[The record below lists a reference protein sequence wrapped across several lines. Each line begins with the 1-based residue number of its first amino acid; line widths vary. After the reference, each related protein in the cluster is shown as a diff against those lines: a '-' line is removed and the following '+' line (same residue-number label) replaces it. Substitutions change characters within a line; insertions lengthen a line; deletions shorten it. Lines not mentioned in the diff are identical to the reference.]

1 MKGYSMKNFLL
12 TLVFAFAIQGF
23 LFAQDE
29 QDSAAAVLGEK
40 LTEVKGA
47 VDGINE
53 TVLEMKSTVDALKKI
68 KLSGYI
74 QAQFQSI
81 ENDGA
86 ASFSGGNFSAGMH
99 NRFLVRRG
107 RLKVT
112 YDNDLNQY
120 VLQIDATE
128 KGLGLK
134 DAYIYTKDPWLKTFA
149 LKGGVF
155 DRPFGFEI
163 SYSSS
168 SREAPERSR
177 IFQTLFPGER
187 DLGASIEIFPT
198 ESPLSYF
205 NFKGGL
211 FAGNG
216 VNVEVDNQKDFIG
229 RLGFSLPFYEENLAI
244 DGGVSGYMGKVKL
257 AAGKYLY
264 AVNSPTLALKDS
276 TTNVPWADRNYIG
289 FDLQVYYDIPEIGG
303 FSLRGEYI
311 TGKQPGSSSS
321 SGSPTALQ
329 TGDLYL
335 RKFSGYYINY
345 VQNLGDRNQL
355 VVKYDVYD
363 PNTSVST
370 DEIGNAANAKLGA
383 VDLKYSTLGLGL
395 VHYWDDNVKFVFYYD
410 IVKNEKTSKI
420 AAFKDDLKDNVFTFR
435 IQYKF

>member
-1 MKGYSMKNFLL
+1 MKNFLL
-12 TLVFAFAIQGF
+12 TVVFAFALHGF
-23 LFAQDE
+23 MFAQDE
-29 QDSAAAVLGEK
+29 QDSAAAVLHEQ
-40 LTEVKGA
+40 LAEVKGS
-47 VDGINE
+47 VEGINE
-53 TVLEMKSTVDALKKI
+53 TVLEMKSTLDALKKI

-74 QAQFQSI
+74 QSQFQSI
-81 ENDGA
+81 QNDGA

-112 YDNDLNQY
+112 YDNDLTLY

-134 DAYIYTKDPWLKTFA
+134 DAYVYVKDPWLKTFA

-187 DLGASIEIFPT
+187 DLGASIEILPT
-198 ESPLSYF
+198 GSPLSYF
-205 NFKGGL
+205 NFKGGI

-244 DGGVSGYMGKVKL
+244 DGGVSAYMGKVKL
-257 AAGKYLY
+257 ASGKYLY
-264 AVNSPTLALKDS
+264 TVDSPALALKDS
-276 TTNVPWADRNYIG
+276 TTNIGWADRNYIG
-289 FDLQVYYDIPEIGG
+289 FDMQIYYDIPVIGG

-321 SGSPTALQ
+321 SSSPTALQ

-345 VQNLGDRNQL
+345 VQNIGDRNQL

-363 PNTSVST
+363 PNTSVSA
-370 DEIGNAANAKLGA
+370 DEIGNVANAKLGA
-383 VDLKYSTLGLGL
+383 ADLKYSTLGLGL

-410 IVKNEKTSKI
+410 LVKNEKTTKL
-420 AAFKDDLKDNVFTFR
+420 AVFKDDLKDNVFTFR